1 MMSYMALYRKYRPKK
16 FADVIGQ
23 ETIVKIL
30 QKSIKEDK
38 VAHAYLFSGPRGTG
52 KTSIAKIMA
61 KAVNCLSPND
71 GDLCGVCDNCVSLTE
86 NDNDIIE
93 IDAASNNGVDE
104 IREIKNNAKLVPNIG
119 KYKVYIIDE
128 VHMLS
133 TGAFNALLK
142 TLEEPP
148 SHVIFILATT
158 EIQKIPLTV
167 LSRCQKYDF
176 HKINF
181 DTMKKHLLNILER
194 ENENL
199 DENILDLVVKLSDGC
214 CRDAINLL
222 DQIISS
228 ENVISEEDVYELSG
242 ETPSKYLYDILDSI
256 IDKNYQFGLE
266 TINYLTES
274 GKNINNIINKLL
286 ILLRNI
292 SISKYNSKLFSES
305 EKKVYDKYTNLDESY
320 ILNITKLFL
329 ELSNELKKSTMQKL
343 IFEIYFM
350 RMCNISNEKN
360 NSLEQLSNSKMNV
373 ETDNVENQIIKTDA
387 VKDDVEIL
395 NTKESVK
402 TEVRINNALA
412 RADKKIL
419 LDLQNKFKNIDEY
432 SSNRSF
438 VNAFSILEESAIVV
452 ASDEYLILQFEYDS
466 NVSLLNKNLKEV
478 EELIKKVLGKKYK
491 VSALTKNE
499 WNDLKKEY
507 ISNRSKFVYQEE
519 NSENDSKEI
528 EDITIENMENVSSVF
543 EIFGEDS
550 VTIK

>member
-30 QKSIKEDK
+30 QKSIKENK
-38 VAHAYLFSGPRGTG
+38 IAHAYIFSGPRGTG

-71 GDLCGVCDNCVSLTE
+71 GDLCGECENCRSLTE

-104 IREIKNNAKLVPNIG
+104 IREIRNNAKLVPNVG

-148 SHVIFILATT
+148 AHVIFILATT

-181 DTMKKHLLNILER
+181 ETMKNHLLSILDK
-194 ENENL
+194 ENESLN
-199 DENILDLVVKLSDGC
+199 ENILDLVVKLSDGC

-228 ENVISEEDVYELSG
+228 ENVVTEDDVYELSG
-242 ETPSKYLYDILDSI
+242 ETPNKYLYDILDSI

-274 GKNINNIINKLL
+274 GKNINNIINKML
-286 ILLRNI
+286 IILRNV
-292 SISKYNSKLFSES
+292 SISKYNPKLFSEL
-305 EKKVYDKYTNLDESY
+305 EKEVYAKYAELDESY

-350 RMCNISNEKN
+350 RMCNVNDVVINLIDQSNDKEMNSISV
-360 NSLEQLSNSKMNV
+360 NV
-373 ETDNVENQIIKTDA
+373 ETQVDEKNAVQKDEDIIPT
-387 VKDDVEIL
+387 KD
-395 NTKESVK
+395 SVK
-402 TEVRINNALA
+402 NEVRINNALA

-438 VNAFSILEESAIVV
+438 VNAFSILEESSIVV

-491 VSALTKNE
+491 VSALTKTK

-519 NSENDSKEI
+519 NSESDNKEI
-528 EDITIENMENVSSVF
+528 EETMVENMDNVSSVF

>member
-30 QKSIKEDK
+30 QKSIKENK
-38 VAHAYLFSGPRGTG
+38 IAHAYIFSGPRGTG

-71 GDLCGVCDNCVSLTE
+71 GDLCGECENCRSLTE

-104 IREIKNNAKLVPNIG
+104 IREIRNNAKLVPNVG

-148 SHVIFILATT
+148 AHVIFILATT

-181 DTMKKHLLNILER
+181 ETMKNHLLSILDK
-194 ENENL
+194 ENESLN
-199 DENILDLVVKLSDGC
+199 ENILDLVVKLSDGC

-228 ENVISEEDVYELSG
+228 ENVVTEEDVYELSG
-242 ETPSKYLYDILDSI
+242 ETPNKYLYDILDSI

-274 GKNINNIINKLL
+274 GKNINNIINKML
-286 ILLRNI
+286 IILRNV
-292 SISKYNSKLFSES
+292 SISKYNPKLFSEL
-305 EKKVYDKYTNLDESY
+305 EKEVYAKYAELDESY

-350 RMCNISNEKN
+350 RMCNVNNVVINLIDQSNDKEMNSISV
-360 NSLEQLSNSKMNV
+360 NV
-373 ETDNVENQIIKTDA
+373 ETQVHEKNAVQKDEDIIHT
-387 VKDDVEIL
+387 KD
-395 NTKESVK
+395 SVK
-402 TEVRINNALA
+402 NEVRINNALA

-438 VNAFSILEESAIVV
+438 VNAFSILEESSIVV

-491 VSALTKNE
+491 VSALTKIE

-519 NSENDSKEI
+519 NSESDNKEI
-528 EDITIENMENVSSVF
+528 EETMVENMDNVSSVF

>member
-1 MMSYMALYRKYRPKK
+1 MMSYMALYRKYRPQK

-104 IREIKNNAKLVPNIG
+104 IREIRNNAKLVPNIG

-148 SHVIFILATT
+148 AHVIFILATT

-360 NSLEQLSNSKMNV
+360 DSLEQLSNSKMNV
-373 ETDNVENQIIKTDA
+373 ETDNEENQIIKTDA

-478 EELIKKVLGKKYK
+478 EELIKKVLGKRYK

>member
-61 KAVNCLSPND
+61 KAVNCLNPKD

-104 IREIKNNAKLVPNIG
+104 IREIRNNAKLVPNIG

-148 SHVIFILATT
+148 AHVIFILATT

-305 EKKVYDKYTNLDESY
+305 EKKVYDKYINLDESY

-373 ETDNVENQIIKTDA
+373 ETDNVENQIIKTSS
-387 VKDDVEIL
+387 VKADVEIL

-438 VNAFSILEESAIVV
+438 VNAFSILEESSIVV

-478 EELIKKVLGKKYK
+478 EELIKKVLGKRYK

>member
-1 MMSYMALYRKYRPKK
+1 MSYMALYRKYRPRK
-16 FADVIGQ
+16 FIDVIGQ

-30 QKSIKEDK
+30 QKSIKENK
-38 VAHAYLFSGPRGTG
+38 IAHAYIFSGPRGTG

-61 KAVNCLSPND
+61 KAVNCLDPND
-71 GDLCGVCDNCVSLTE
+71 GDLCGTCDNCISLTE
-86 NDNDIIE
+86 NDTDIIE

-104 IREIKNNAKLVPNIG
+104 IREIRNNAKLVPNIG

-148 SHVIFILATT
+148 THVIFILATT

-181 DTMKKHLLNILER
+181 ETMKKHLSNILEK
-194 ENENL
+194 ENAKL
-199 DENILDLVVKLSDGC
+199 DENILNLVVKLSDGC

-222 DQIISS
+222 DQILSS
-228 ENVISEEDVYELSG
+228 ENVVNEEDVYELSG
-242 ETPSKYLYDILDSI
+242 ETPDKYLYDIIDSI
-256 IDKNYQFGLE
+256 IEKNYEFGLE
-266 TINYLTES
+266 TINNLTES

-286 ILLRNI
+286 IILRNL
-292 SISKYNSKLFSES
+292 SISKYNSKIFTDV
-305 EKKVYDKYTNLDESY
+305 EKEKYSRYSDLDENY
-320 ILNITKLFL
+320 ILDITKLFL

-350 RMCNISNEKN
+350 RMCNVNNHLELKKYQKADERVENKIILESRNEKKQTKVQEEAIP
-360 NSLEQLSNSKMNV
+360 LKE
-373 ETDNVENQIIKTDA
+373 A
-387 VKDDVEIL
+387 VK
-395 NTKESVK
+395 S
-402 TEVRINNALA
+402 EVRINNALA
-412 RADKKIL
+412 RADKTIL
-419 LDLQNKFKNIDEY
+419 IDLQKKFKNIDEY
-432 SSNRSF
+432 SSNKSF
-438 VNAFSILEESAIVV
+438 VNAFSILSESSIIV
-452 ASDEYLILQFEYDS
+452 ASDEYLILQFDYEPT
-466 NVSLLNKNLKEV
+466 VSLLNKNLKEV

-491 VSALTKNE
+491 VTALTKEE

-519 NSENDSKEI
+519 SDNDLENMLEESS
-528 EDITIENMENVSSVF
+528 IENMDNVNSVF

>member
-61 KAVNCLSPND
+61 KAVNCLNPND

-104 IREIKNNAKLVPNIG
+104 IREIRNNAKLVPNIG

-148 SHVIFILATT
+148 AHVIFILATT

-373 ETDNVENQIIKTDA
+373 ETDNEENQIIKTDV

-478 EELIKKVLGKKYK
+478 EELIKKVLGKRYK

>member
-30 QKSIKEDK
+30 QKSIKENK
-38 VAHAYLFSGPRGTG
+38 IAHAYIFSGPRGTG

-71 GDLCGVCDNCVSLTE
+71 GDLCGECENCRSLTE

-104 IREIKNNAKLVPNIG
+104 IREIRNNAKLVPNVG

-148 SHVIFILATT
+148 AHVIFILATT

-181 DTMKKHLLNILER
+181 ETMKNHLLSILDK
-194 ENENL
+194 ENESLN
-199 DENILDLVVKLSDGC
+199 ENILDLVVKLSDGC

-228 ENVISEEDVYELSG
+228 ENVVNEEDVYELSG
-242 ETPSKYLYDILDSI
+242 ETPNKYLYDILDSI

-274 GKNINNIINKLL
+274 GKNINNIINKML
-286 ILLRNI
+286 IILRN
-292 SISKYNSKLFSES
+292 
-305 EKKVYDKYTNLDESY
+305 V
-320 ILNITKLFL
+320 
-329 ELSNELKKSTMQKL
+329 
-343 IFEIYFM
+343 
-350 RMCNISNEKN
+350 
-360 NSLEQLSNSKMNV
+360 
-373 ETDNVENQIIKTDA
+373 
-387 VKDDVEIL
+387 
-395 NTKESVK
+395 
-402 TEVRINNALA
+402 
-412 RADKKIL
+412 
-419 LDLQNKFKNIDEY
+419 
-432 SSNRSF
+432 
-438 VNAFSILEESAIVV
+438 
-452 ASDEYLILQFEYDS
+452 
-466 NVSLLNKNLKEV
+466 
-478 EELIKKVLGKKYK
+478 
-491 VSALTKNE
+491 
-499 WNDLKKEY
+499 
-507 ISNRSKFVYQEE
+507 
-519 NSENDSKEI
+519 
-528 EDITIENMENVSSVF
+528 
-543 EIFGEDS
+543 
-550 VTIK
+550 

>member
-61 KAVNCLSPND
+61 KAVNCLNPKD

-104 IREIKNNAKLVPNIG
+104 IREIRNNAKLVPNIG

-148 SHVIFILATT
+148 AHVIFILATT

-274 GKNINNIINKLL
+274 GKNINNIINKML

-305 EKKVYDKYTNLDESY
+305 EKKVYDKYTNLDETY

-350 RMCNISNEKN
+350 RMCNIGNEKN
-360 NSLEQLSNSKMNV
+360 NSLEQLSNSKMDV
-373 ETDNVENQIIKTDA
+373 ETDNVENQIIKTDT
-387 VKDDVEIL
+387 VKDDVEIM

-478 EELIKKVLGKKYK
+478 EELIKKVLGKRYK

-499 WNDLKKEY
+499 WNNLKKEY

>member
-104 IREIKNNAKLVPNIG
+104 IREIRNNAKLVPNIG

-148 SHVIFILATT
+148 AHVIFILATT

-305 EKKVYDKYTNLDESY
+305 EKKVYDKYINLDESY

-373 ETDNVENQIIKTDA
+373 ETDNVENQIIKTSS
-387 VKDDVEIL
+387 VKADVEIL

-438 VNAFSILEESAIVV
+438 VNAFSILEESSIVV

-478 EELIKKVLGKKYK
+478 EELIKNVLGKRYK

>member
-1 MMSYMALYRKYRPKK
+1 M
-16 FADVIGQ
+16 
-23 ETIVKIL
+23 
-30 QKSIKEDK
+30 
-38 VAHAYLFSGPRGTG
+38 
-52 KTSIAKIMA
+52 
-61 KAVNCLSPND
+61 
-71 GDLCGVCDNCVSLTE
+71 
-86 NDNDIIE
+86 
-93 IDAASNNGVDE
+93 
-104 IREIKNNAKLVPNIG
+104 
-119 KYKVYIIDE
+119 
-128 VHMLS
+128 
-133 TGAFNALLK
+133 K

-148 SHVIFILATT
+148 AHVIFILATT

>member
-104 IREIKNNAKLVPNIG
+104 IREIRNNAKLVPNIG

-148 SHVIFILATT
+148 AHVIFILATT

-452 ASDEYLILQFEYDS
+452 ASDEYIILQFEYDS

>member
-30 QKSIKEDK
+30 QKSIKENK
-38 VAHAYLFSGPRGTG
+38 IAHAYIFSGPRGTG

-71 GDLCGVCDNCVSLTE
+71 GDLCGECENCRSLTE

-104 IREIKNNAKLVPNIG
+104 IREIRNNAKLVPNVG

-148 SHVIFILATT
+148 AHVIFILATT

-181 DTMKKHLLNILER
+181 ETMKNHLLSILDK
-194 ENENL
+194 ENESLN
-199 DENILDLVVKLSDGC
+199 ENILDLVVKLSDGC

-228 ENVISEEDVYELSG
+228 ENVVNEEDVYELSG
-242 ETPSKYLYDILDSI
+242 ETPNKYLYDILDSI

-274 GKNINNIINKLL
+274 GKNINNIINKML
-286 ILLRNI
+286 IILRNV
-292 SISKYNSKLFSES
+292 SISKYNPKLFSEL
-305 EKKVYDKYTNLDESY
+305 EKEVYAKYAELDESY

-350 RMCNISNEKN
+350 RMCNVNNVVINLIEQSNDKEM
-360 NSLEQLSNSKMNV
+360 NSVSVNV
-373 ETDNVENQIIKTDA
+373 ETQVHEKNAVQKDEDIIHT
-387 VKDDVEIL
+387 KD
-395 NTKESVK
+395 SVK
-402 TEVRINNALA
+402 NEVRINNALA

-438 VNAFSILEESAIVV
+438 VNAFSILEESSIVV

-491 VSALTKNE
+491 VSALTKTE

-519 NSENDSKEI
+519 NSESDNKEI
-528 EDITIENMENVSSVF
+528 EETMVENMDNVSSVF

>member
-1 MMSYMALYRKYRPKK
+1 M
-16 FADVIGQ
+16 
-23 ETIVKIL
+23 
-30 QKSIKEDK
+30 DK
-38 VAHAYLFSGPRGTG
+38 
-52 KTSIAKIMA
+52 
-61 KAVNCLSPND
+61 
-71 GDLCGVCDNCVSLTE
+71 
-86 NDNDIIE
+86 
-93 IDAASNNGVDE
+93 
-104 IREIKNNAKLVPNIG
+104 
-119 KYKVYIIDE
+119 
-128 VHMLS
+128 
-133 TGAFNALLK
+133 
-142 TLEEPP
+142 
-148 SHVIFILATT
+148 
-158 EIQKIPLTV
+158 
-167 LSRCQKYDF
+167 DF
-176 HKINF
+176 
-181 DTMKKHLLNILER
+181 

-360 NSLEQLSNSKMNV
+360 NSLEQLSNSKMNM

>member
-104 IREIKNNAKLVPNIG
+104 IREIRNNAKLVPNIG

-452 ASDEYLILQFEYDS
+452 ASDEYIILQFEYDS